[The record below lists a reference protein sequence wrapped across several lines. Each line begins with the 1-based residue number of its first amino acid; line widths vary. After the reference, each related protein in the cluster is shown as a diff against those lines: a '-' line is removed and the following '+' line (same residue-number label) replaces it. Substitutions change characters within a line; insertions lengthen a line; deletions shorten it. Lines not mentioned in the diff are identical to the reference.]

1 MLVLILKVIDGLF
14 SLVGLA
20 KHQYGNYVI
29 QSLIQ
34 KISAQSRLSLKTK
47 IKENSQ
53 EISKSQYGRHVLM
66 QLEKIK
72 WFVYS
77 WHYLWQISFS

>member
-1 MLVLILKVIDGLF
+1 MLVGVIEVICGLF

-53 EISKSQYGRHVLM
+53 
-66 QLEKIK
+66 
-72 WFVYS
+72 
-77 WHYLWQISFS
+77 